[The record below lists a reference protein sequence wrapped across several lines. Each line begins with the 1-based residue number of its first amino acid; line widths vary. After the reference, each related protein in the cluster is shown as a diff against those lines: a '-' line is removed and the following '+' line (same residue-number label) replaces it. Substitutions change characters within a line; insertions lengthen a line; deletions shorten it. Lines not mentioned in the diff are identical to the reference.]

1 MRPGGGARG
10 LRARDVVAVA
20 AAVLACLGP
29 APAALAGRAAVGE
42 AAIGAAEPPGPGRP
56 GPDAPAACR
65 LRPAK
70 TASPARI
77 TLGDTVSVTL
87 RLTGTCD
94 TVQRARSDIMLVV
107 DESGSMAG
115 AKLAAARVAAAA
127 FVDGVDLAFDQVGLV
142 GFASEARLAV
152 GLTTDRARIA
162 AAIDSLAPD
171 GGTNIS
177 AGVDE
182 ARHVYK
188 NPGHRAGATR
198 VIVVMTD
205 GQNTGGPAVAIS
217 AARYAKAEGARL
229 FTIGFGADAD
239 MLTLTRMASN
249 SGDAF
254 AAPTAADLARIYAAI
269 ADRVSGSTLF
279 TRLVVTDT
287 LSTDMRYADASGR
300 PWPDRSGLT
309 MVWDLS
315 FVQPGGAEIRFG
327 VVPQTT
333 GRLRVSDRAVAR
345 GASPDGVT
353 ADAVFPDVFVDVLP
367 PPAPTPTPGPAC
379 VCGVVRRRVPPAV
392 IAHAVANPGRYLGW
406 QAPLDPGKPPGPGN
420 PPRTCLTLQN
430 PAVDY
435 HPQFNSPTWRVGCP

>member
-1 MRPGGGARG
+1 M
-10 LRARDVVAVA
+10 
-20 AAVLACLGP
+20 
-29 APAALAGRAAVGE
+29 
-42 AAIGAAEPPGPGRP
+42 
-56 GPDAPAACR
+56 
-65 LRPAK
+65 
-70 TASPARI
+70 
-77 TLGDTVSVTL
+77 TL

-353 ADAVFPDVFVDVLP
+353 ADAVFPDVFVDAAAARAHPHTRSGVRLRRRP
-367 PPAPTPTPGPAC
+367 PPRAARRDRPRRGQPGALPRLAGAARPRQAAGTRQSPADVPDAPEPG
-379 VCGVVRRRVPPAV
+379 GRLPPAV
-392 IAHAVANPGRYLGW
+392 QLADLACGLPVRPWSGGHAARA
-406 QAPLDPGKPPGPGN
+406 APIVT
-420 PPRTCLTLQN
+420 PRLE
-430 PAVDY
+430 V
-435 HPQFNSPTWRVGCP
+435 R